1 MLRSM
6 ITAANTMNQ
15 LQQQLD
21 VISNNIANINTT
33 GFKRRE
39 TNFGELLVQQFDTLP
54 REQANRLTPDGVRHG
69 VGAKLAETNIVL
81 KQGPLMQTG
90 RSLDVAFT
98 KEGQFFRVLV
108 DSDNGTREIRYTRD
122 GAFYLSPSA
131 TNPNELM
138 LVTSDGYPVLNS
150 NNEPILIR
158 DGFKDI
164 AISNTGTLK
173 VIAPNGN
180 VTQTVD
186 LGVTTI
192 LRPQLL
198 QSVGENLLALPNL
211 NELNVNEAD
220 VAMNM
225 TGRLRQQIGI
235 QQGALEQSNVD
246 LSTEVT
252 DMMIT
257 QRSYQMNAKSIS
269 ISDQMLGL
277 INGIRS

>member
-54 REQANRLTPDGVRHG
+54 REQANRLTPNGVRHG